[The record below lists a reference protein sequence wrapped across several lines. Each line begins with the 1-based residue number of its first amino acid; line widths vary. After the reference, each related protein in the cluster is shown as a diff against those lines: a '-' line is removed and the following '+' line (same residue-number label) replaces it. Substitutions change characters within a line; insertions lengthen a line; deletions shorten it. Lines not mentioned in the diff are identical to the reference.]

1 MGYAYDYATAI
12 MHRGRV
18 MMEPIDFV
26 PNWPDQPRK
35 GKYFPGVETFPLS
48 DGSPP
53 GDATVQDGLKGL
65 AGAGQAAALPFDLPF
80 LASMLQDSYGLVG
93 RRLGV
98 QANTDLRALPTY
110 ATANWNRGTASGGGL
125 YPVGVYWICGPS
137 GPMPP
142 GVYYY
147 STKHHAM
154 QRLLTGDVTS
164 VVRAALGDRAGQ
176 DTDQFLVLGVKYWQ
190 NAFKYNSFSFHAVTM
205 DVGTIV
211 QTWRLWAG
219 ARGRVV
225 EPELWFDE
233 PRIADLLGVPNDQEG
248 IFAVVPLA
256 WDSAR
261 GSGGVPAR
269 VSVRHRDQERSRT
282 VLTFD
287 TMTKIHAGTVEGART
302 APAAGQLADA
312 AAHPPQP
319 GRARVEL
326 PPPLTLDAP
335 VRAALRRRRSSFGR
349 FAAKVPL
356 TADQLGTALAASARA
371 PFSDAASGAGAVRLT
386 KLYAFVN
393 HVDGVPPGAYEYDP
407 AGHALYLVKAGPPGL
422 FLQRN
427 YFLANYNLEQAGVV
441 IVPTVRTTAVL
452 DAVGDRGYRLVNA
465 TIGAVSQNFYTAAA
479 ALDVGAGV
487 ALGFDNISF
496 IEELDLAATG
506 EAPLL
511 IMLLGHERAR
521 PADFRYDIA

>member
-1 MGYAYDYATAI
+1 MGYAYDYADAI

-18 MMEPIDFV
+18 LMEPINFV

-35 GKYFPGVETFPLS
+35 GKFFPGVETFPLY
-48 DGSPP
+48 DGSPAE
-53 GDATVQDGLKGL
+53 DATVQDALD
-65 AGAGQAAALPFDLPF
+65 GARRDPALPFDLP
-80 LASMLQDSYGLVG
+80 LLSSMLQDSYGLVG

-98 QANTDLRALPTY
+98 QANTDLRSLPTY
-110 ATANWNRGTASGGGL
+110 TTANWNRGTASGGGL
-125 YPVGVYWICGPS
+125 YPVSVYWVCGPS

-142 GVYYY
+142 GVYHY

-164 VVRAALGDRAGQ
+164 AVREALGADPG
-176 DTDQFLVLGVKYWQ
+176 TDQFLLLSVKYWQ

-205 DVGTIV
+205 DIGTIV

-225 EPELWFDE
+225 EPRLWFDE
-233 PRIADLLGVPNDQEG
+233 PRLADLLGVANEEEG
-248 IFAVVPLA
+248 IFAVVPLP

-261 GSGGVPAR
+261 PAVGAPAR

-287 TMTKIHAGTVEGART
+287 QMHKIHAATVVGAT
-302 APAAGQLADA
+302 DVPAPGALDAA

-319 GRARVEL
+319 GRGRVAL
-326 PPPLTLDAP
+326 PSPTVLDIP

-349 FAAKVPL
+349 FDAKVPL
-356 TADQLGTALAASARA
+356 TAEQLGTALAASVRA
-371 PFSDAASGAGAVRLT
+371 PFTDEASGAGAVRLT

-407 AGHALYLVKAGPPGL
+407 VGHALHLVKDGPPGP
-422 FLQRN
+422 FLQKN
-427 YFLANYNLEQAGVV
+427 YFLSNYNLEQAGVV
-441 IVPTVRTTAVL
+441 IVPTIRTTAVL

-465 TIGAVSQNFYTAAA
+465 TIGAVSQSFYTAAA
-479 ALDVGAGV
+479 ALDVGGGV

-496 IEELDLAATG
+496 IEELDLDGTG